1 MDKTFANHYSQMP
14 DTHRAASLDEYK
26 QQIKEALHA
35 NWKILYSSFD
45 YYAVVTT
52 TSGAEDRY
60 DLFNINLN
68 AYTRYARL
76 TPWADPS
83 AVPHRKRTFK
93 LAAICVASLSTH
105 AADAN
110 RVRTAVTSPSRCR
123 HVAVTSPSRPPSR
136 RRHTAVTPRS
146 WKLSPGL
153 HGDRNVP
160 ITPPL
165 RVDRTGERQGLHA
178 D

>member
-110 RVRTAVTSPSRCR
+110 RVRTAVTLPSRCR
-123 HVAVTSPSRPPSR
+123 HVAVTSPSRH
-136 RRHTAVTPRS
+136 RHVAVTLPLQVRAR
-146 WKLSPGL
+146 LSPQVG
-153 HGDRNVP
+153 GVP
-160 ITPPL
+160 NG
-165 RVDRTGERQGLHA
+165 VD
-178 D
+178 

>member
-110 RVRTAVTSPSRCR
+110 RVRTAVTLPSRCR
-123 HVAVTSPSRPPSR
+123 HVTVALEFVISMDELLYEALAPVRTKRILPNISAFSLKPFE
-136 RRHTAVTPRS
+136 TY
-146 WKLSPGL
+146 KG
-153 HGDRNVP
+153 
-160 ITPPL
+160 
-165 RVDRTGERQGLHA
+165 VDLLT
-178 D
+178 